1 MSDTGYVYLSLAEL
15 ENVVIVHLVSGVDE
29 DAPEECPGGAV
40 TTSIT
45 GYTEWVSQG
54 SRIITIGWDWQMQSE
69 REGVHLRRVG
79 KPSSNVMLQSPP
91 NHDLGPHATRALLEQ
106 FIDGIDWQP
115 ETLKY
120 INVRYNA

>member
-1 MSDTGYVYLSLAEL
+1 MSETGYVYLSLAEL

-29 DAPEECPGGAV
+29 DAPEDCPDGAV
-40 TTSIT
+40 PTSIT
-45 GYTEWVSQG
+45 GYTEWVSEG
-54 SRIITIGWDWQMQSE
+54 SRIITIGWDWQMQAE

-79 KPSSNVMLQSPP
+79 KPSSNVMLQSPKQG
-91 NHDLGPHATRALLEQ
+91 DLGPHATRALLEQ